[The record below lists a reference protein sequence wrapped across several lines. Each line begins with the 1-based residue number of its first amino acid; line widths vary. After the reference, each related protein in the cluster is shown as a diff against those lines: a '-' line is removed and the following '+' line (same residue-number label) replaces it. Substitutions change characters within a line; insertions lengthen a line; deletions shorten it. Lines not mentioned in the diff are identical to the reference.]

1 MSDDDRLRDQ
11 LQALVPHPPP
21 TPGRAAAARDLHHR
35 SRRRTT
41 VAVVTVAAVAVVALA
56 TAPLLTSGDEPG
68 VTRPATQTPTPTPS
82 PADPEAFTCPAPRA
96 QADTDTVPAGAT
108 AVHLCAGS
116 GTGFDA
122 PTDALVTDVDELAGV
137 VNRQPLV
144 TAPGQNVCQTDLGP
158 GYVLAFEYADGSI
171 VPVGGDLYGC
181 HELRVGT
188 STRGHPERP
197 WSRFIAL
204 LRAQRAASRVAPR
217 IPHRPACGDQRFD
230 TGRGISPVAGPD
242 EMVAATLCVSYQTE
256 TEHDPQGVPVPA
268 RDLAILLADRASHHD
283 PVSTEDCDPD
293 TPSWELVGATAWGD
307 LVTADGWCGAW
318 NDGRGIGGPPGPA
331 AQRVLD
337 RLVGHTGRP
346 VPTVDATSTAEQV
359 VAAYVDLLNADL
371 RDEALALWHPLGTPD
386 LPVGYGH
393 VDAKVESVR
402 PLRSISAYGDATAVT
417 ALYREVPPDGAFT
430 DYREATFTLGRD
442 QQGVFRIVHVDLG
455 KVVPTGR

>member
-21 TPGRAAAARDLHHR
+21 TPGRAAAVRDLHRR

-96 QADTDTVPAGAT
+96 QADTDTVPAGAA
-108 AVHLCAGS
+108 AVHLCPGS

-122 PTDALVTDVDELAGV
+122 PSDALVTDVDELAGV

-197 WSRFIAL
+197 WSTFISL
-204 LRAQRAASRVAPR
+204 LRTQRAASTIAHR

-230 TGRGISPVAGPD
+230 TGSGISPVAGPD
-242 EMVAATLCVSYQTE
+242 EMVAATLCVSYDT
-256 TEHDPQGVPVPA
+256 TIEHDPQGVPVPA
-268 RDLAILLADRASHHD
+268 DDLAVLLADRARHRD
-283 PVSTEDCDPD
+283 PVGTEGCDVD
-293 TPSWELVGATAWGD
+293 TPSWVLVGSSAWGD
-307 LVTADGWCGAW
+307 LVTADGWCGVW
-318 NDGRGIGGPPGPA
+318 NDGRGIGGPPGLE

-337 RLVGHTGRP
+337 RLLGHTGRP
-346 VPTVDATSTAEQV
+346 LPTIDTSSTAADV
-359 VAAYVDLLNADL
+359 VAAYVDLLNADD
-371 RDEALALWHPLGTPD
+371 RDGALTLWHPLGTPD
-386 LPVGYGH
+386 LPVGYSQIDYKPEG
-393 VDAKVESVR
+393 VR
-402 PLRSISAYGDATAVT
+402 PLPRISAYGDATAVT
-417 ALYREVPPDGAFT
+417 GLYREVPADGSST
-430 DYREATFTLGRD
+430 DYREATFTVGRD
-442 QQGVFRIVHVDLG
+442 QQGVFRIVHMS
-455 KVVPTGR
+455 TR